1 MTSSFNSSSVV
12 LWGRSC
18 THIGRDVNIS
28 LTEFFFLPNTGL
40 HCCQKIQTQKKYEVL
55 RFVSYANY
63 LRVHVHNNAFCIHLE
78 IYSRRFKLNT

>member
-18 THIGRDVNIS
+18 KHMDRNVNIS
-28 LTEFFFLPNTGL
+28 LTEFFFTKHWPKLLSKDTEA
-40 HCCQKIQTQKKYEVL
+40 KKYDVL

-63 LRVHVHNNAFCIHLE
+63 LRVHVHNNAFCNHLE
-78 IYSRRFKLNT
+78 ICSRRLI

>member
-18 THIGRDVNIS
+18 THIDRNVNIS
-28 LTEFFFLPNTGL
+28 LTEFFLPNTGL
-40 HCCQKIQTQKKYEVL
+40 NSKDTDAKKYEVL

-63 LRVHVHNNAFCIHLE
+63 LRVHVHNNAFCNHLE